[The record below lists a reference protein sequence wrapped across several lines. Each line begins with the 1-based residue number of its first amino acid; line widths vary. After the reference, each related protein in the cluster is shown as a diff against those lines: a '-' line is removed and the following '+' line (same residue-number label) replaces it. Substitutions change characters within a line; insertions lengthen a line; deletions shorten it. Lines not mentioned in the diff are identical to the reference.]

1 MRVRSQRI
9 RLLWVLV
16 AMTACLSAAMSG
28 QSTSKQKANPILGV
42 WRAQMNG
49 LPMVTLT
56 ITDEG
61 GSLAGAALFHLLRRD
76 ERGAV
81 SSSPGIPEP
90 LLDPVFD
97 GKALTFQLSHR
108 RAHPPGSL
116 ADPPANFRL
125 TLTGENKGEFINTSE
140 EGSPSIPLIR
150 SEY

>member
-1 MRVRSQRI
+1 MRATSRRI
-9 RLLWVLV
+9 WCLCVLAVV
-16 AMTACLSAAMSG
+16 ASLSAAMPGQANSK
-28 QSTSKQKANPILGV
+28 QSTNPILGV

-61 GSLAGAALFHLLRRD
+61 GSLAGAALFYLLRRD
-76 ERGAV
+76 EKGAV

-97 GKALTFQLSHR
+97 GKALTFQMSHR

-140 EGSPSIPLIR
+140 EGSPSIQLVR

>member
-1 MRVRSQRI
+1 MGVRSQRI
-9 RLLWVLV
+9 SLLWVLV
-16 AMTACLSAAMSG
+16 AMAACLSAALSG
-28 QSTSKQKANPILGV
+28 QSTSKQKASPILGV

-61 GSLAGAALFHLLRRD
+61 GSVAGAALFYLLRRD
-76 ERGAV
+76 EKGAV
-81 SSSPGIPEP
+81 SSSAGIPEP

-97 GKALTFQLSHR
+97 GKVLTFQMSHR

-125 TLTGENKGEFINTSE
+125 TLTGENKGEFVNKSE
-140 EGSPSIPLIR
+140 EGSPAIPLVK
-150 SEY
+150 SDY